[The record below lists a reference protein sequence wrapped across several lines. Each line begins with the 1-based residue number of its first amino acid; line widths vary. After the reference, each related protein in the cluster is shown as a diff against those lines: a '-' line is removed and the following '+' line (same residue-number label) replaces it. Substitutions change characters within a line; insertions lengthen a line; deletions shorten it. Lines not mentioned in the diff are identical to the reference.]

1 MRLSGF
7 WGIFSLMPSSN
18 ALASR
23 FGRAQRGLGA
33 MTVAV
38 FALGCSVETKPGV
51 SQAWASAWVGAV
63 QGTDVNVALVDRN
76 GAVELFF
83 CGGPDSYA
91 NKTRWFAEGALPADP
106 FSFTSGGWTVDG
118 VVRNGDAS
126 GSVQAAS
133 DDAPAN
139 WTAAATDP
147 ATIAGLYE
155 GSAPCGKL
163 GLIVTQPT
171 AEDEPTGQG
180 ACLRVEGERITVE
193 QVNPVRLTQRS
204 AKDEISVTVASA
216 LDERFTVRPVTNVA
230 P

>member
-1 MRLSGF
+1 MGHTGF
-7 WGIFSLMPSSN
+7 WGIFSLMHSSN
-18 ALASR
+18 AHALR
-23 FGRAQRGLGA
+23 FGRAQHGLGA
-33 MTVAV
+33 LTLAV
-38 FALGCSVETKPGV
+38 FTLGCSAETQPGA
-51 SQAWASAWVGAV
+51 SQSLPRVWVGAV
-63 QGTDVNVALVDRN
+63 QGTEVKVALADRN

-91 NKTRWFAEGALPADP
+91 TKTRWFADGALRADR
-106 FSFTSGGWTVDG
+106 FSFASGGWTVDG
-118 VVRNGDAS
+118 VVGEDGAS

-133 DDAPAN
+133 DAAAD
-139 WTAAATDP
+139 WTASVAKYATL
-147 ATIAGLYE
+147 AGLYE

-180 ACLRVEGERITVE
+180 ACLRVEGERVTVE

-216 LDERFTVRPVTNVA
+216 LDERFTVRPVANVA